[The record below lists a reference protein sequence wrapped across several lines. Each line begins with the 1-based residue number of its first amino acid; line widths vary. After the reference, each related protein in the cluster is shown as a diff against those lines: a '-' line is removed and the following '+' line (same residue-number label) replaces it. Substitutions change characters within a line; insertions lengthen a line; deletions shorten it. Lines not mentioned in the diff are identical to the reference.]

1 MNGGRSLRL
10 DLLLLTWLCASTACA
25 RQIDFVA
32 LRHTQQTCQ
41 ASSTCPEPA
50 ERDAGR
56 EPDPSCDAT
65 NSCEQTETDPP
76 DQPAPP
82 CPGAPGCPPAQPP
95 EVIERCETRVCAPTA
110 ESDTF
115 CGGDGLI
122 FALGDGCEN
131 EDSNPEFRYA
141 LCSETDLIVKAPM
154 QITGS
159 AAVDND
165 VTVSSDVMVEGELRY
180 SGSLHEIE
188 GGKLTARTTIQA
200 QPTCALPATLRAD
213 VASSV
218 QARANDNDNDLA
230 VDQLAL
236 LSQWTGQQTVTFPC
250 GRYYLSEIDGA
261 GSMTIQATG
270 HVAIF
275 VDGSV
280 SAKQGLTIRAAPSA
294 RVSLVVNGSVH
305 IIGGLQVGELADA
318 RHLLLAAGQIHLEQG
333 SSTIGGV
340 LYTQT
345 QDLLLVNGTLDVN
358 GAVFAYRAQL
368 EGATH
373 VTLARSAATADEQC
387 KPVTQ

>member
-1 MNGGRSLRL
+1 MNGGRPLRL
-10 DLLLLTWLCASTACA
+10 ALMIVAWLCASTACE
-25 RQIDFVA
+25 RQFDLVA
-32 LRHTQQTCQ
+32 LRHTAPTCQ
-41 ASSTCPEPA
+41 ASSTCPEPP

-56 EPDPSCDAT
+56 APDPSCDAT
-65 NSCEQTETDPP
+65 SSCEQMERQPP
-76 DQPAPP
+76 DEPAPP
-82 CPGAPGCPPAQPP
+82 CPGAPGCAPAQPP
-95 EVIERCETRVCAPTA
+95 EVIARCESRVCAPTA
-110 ESDTF
+110 QSDVF

-141 LCSETDLIVKAPM
+141 LCSETDLIVKAPL
-154 QITGS
+154 QVTGS
-159 AAVDND
+159 VAVDNG
-165 VTVSSDVMVEGELRY
+165 VHLSSDVMVDGELRY
-180 SGSLHEIE
+180 SGSLQEID
-188 GGKLTARTTIQA
+188 GSKLTARSTIQA
-200 QPTCALPATLRAD
+200 QPSCALPEALRAD
-213 VASSV
+213 VAGSV
-218 QARANDNDNDLA
+218 QARANDNDNELA
-230 VDQLAL
+230 PEQLAL
-236 LSQWTGQQTVTFPC
+236 LSQWSGQQSVTLPC

-261 GSMTIQATG
+261 GSMTIQAAG
-270 HVAIF
+270 NVVIF

-280 SAKQGLTIRAAPSA
+280 SAKQGLKISAAPSA

-345 QDLLLVNGTLDVN
+345 KDLLLVNGTLDVN

-373 VTLARSAATADEQC
+373 VTHARSAATAGEQC
-387 KPVTQ
+387 KPDAQ